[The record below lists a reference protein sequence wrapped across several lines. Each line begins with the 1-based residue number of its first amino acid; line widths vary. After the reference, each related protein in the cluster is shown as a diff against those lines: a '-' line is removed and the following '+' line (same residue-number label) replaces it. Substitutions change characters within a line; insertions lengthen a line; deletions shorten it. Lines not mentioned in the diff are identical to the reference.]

1 MGDISSICSNT
12 DLGVLICQIHRAAV
26 RPGATSISRHL
37 WSPGHQ
43 VSGKTKTNAIE
54 GVKRSCPPPH
64 LQPVSPVPHVEV
76 LDGWSCV
83 RCRGNTLT
91 TNHETIR
98 RHVSNIHGR
107 TAADHSVERPS
118 MERCSLQTPFSSTN
132 DTRYFRVRSD
142 PEPPPATAASAATP
156 GGQPS
161 GGSNNSNREEGS
173 IAPHLATSR

>member
-107 TAADHSVERPS
+107 TAADHSVERPLWK
-118 MERCSLQTPFSSTN
+118 RCSLQTPFSSTN
-132 DTRYFRVRSD
+132 DARYFRVRSD
-142 PEPPPATAASAATP
+142 PEPPPATAAAVAAAATP
-156 GGQPS
+156 DG
-161 GGSNNSNREEGS
+161 
-173 IAPHLATSR
+173 